1 MKTKIN
7 QKSMSLF
14 TALCL
19 DLCLRKAFLWFFL
32 IMGTLFLNI
41 LSKTMPGQQ
50 ALLFISVIE
59 GIYLAS
65 FTFRV
70 IQKYRIGSELL
81 VYTVLISFI
90 EMITLCVLLLRP
102 TQITQITEAEVTYI
116 LELSV
121 ISLILYVVG
130 SKLSLNLFKRYL
142 FKNVIDVKYLGL
154 KKSTETSLYNEHSL
168 INDIEL
174 TTHDTNAQMTMI
186 NKNAIKPEYR
196 SIVEVTNMECEKVI
210 APHYY
215 REGTTPGKP
224 QGNIKHTF
232 ETKDTLYHLHLN
244 FHLFE
249 INGRFSPSYLPL
261 IDLTVSEKQGR

>member
-1 MKTKIN
+1 
-7 QKSMSLF
+7 MSLL
-14 TALCL
+14 AVQGL
-19 DLCLRKAFLWFFL
+19 DWCLRKAFLWFFL
-32 IMGTLFLNI
+32 IMGTLFLNV
-41 LSKTMPGQQ
+41 LFKTMSGQQ
-50 ALLFISVIE
+50 ALLFVSIIE

-70 IQKYRIGSELL
+70 IQKYRNGSELL

-102 TQITQITEAEVTYI
+102 TQITEAEVTYI

-196 SIVEVTNMECEKVI
+196 AIVEVTNMECEKVI

-232 ETKDTLYHLHLN
+232 ETKDTLYHLHIN
-244 FHLFE
+244 FHLFG

>member
-1 MKTKIN
+1 
-7 QKSMSLF
+7 MSLF

-70 IQKYRIGSELL
+70 IQKYRDGRELL
-81 VYTVLISFI
+81 VYTILISFI

-102 TQITQITEAEVTYI
+102 TQVTEAEVTYI

-130 SKLSLNLFKRYL
+130 SKLSSSLFKCYL
-142 FKNVIDVKYLGL
+142 FKNVIDVDYIGL
-154 KKSTETSLYNEHSL
+154 KKSTETNSDNEHSL
-168 INDIEL
+168 IHDIEL
-174 TTHDTNAQMTMI
+174 TGYDTNAQMTMV
-186 NKNAIKPEYR
+186 NNNAIKPEYR

-210 APHYY
+210 APRYY
-215 REGTTPGKP
+215 REGTAPGKP
-224 QGNIKHTF
+224 QGDIKHTF
-232 ETKDTLYHLHLN
+232 ETKDTLYHLHFN
-244 FHLFE
+244 FHLFG
-249 INGRFSPSYLPL
+249 INSKFSPCYLYL
-261 IDLTVSEKQGR
+261 IDLTVSDKQGR

>member
-1 MKTKIN
+1 
-7 QKSMSLF
+7 
-14 TALCL
+14 
-19 DLCLRKAFLWFFL
+19 
-32 IMGTLFLNI
+32 
-41 LSKTMPGQQ
+41 MPGQQ

-102 TQITQITEAEVTYI
+102 TQVTEAEVTYI
-116 LELSV
+116 LVLSV

-130 SKLSLNLFKRYL
+130 SKLSSILFKRYL
-142 FKNVIDVKYLGL
+142 FKNVIDVEYLGL
-154 KKSTETSLYNEHSL
+154 KQSTETSLYNEHSL
-168 INDIEL
+168 ISDIEL
-174 TTHDTNAQMTMI
+174 TIHDTNAQMTMI

-196 SIVEVTNMECEKVI
+196 AIVEVTNMECEKVI
-210 APHYY
+210 GPRYY
-215 REGTTPGKP
+215 REGTAPGKP

-232 ETKDTLYHLHLN
+232 ETKDTLYHLHFN
-244 FHLFE
+244 FHLFG
-249 INGRFSPSYLPL
+249 INSKFSPCYLYL
-261 IDLTVSEKQGR
+261 IDLTVSDKQGR

>member
-1 MKTKIN
+1 MSIQSKIN
-7 QKSMSLF
+7 PKSMSLL
-14 TALCL
+14 AVQGL
-19 DLCLRKAFLWFFL
+19 DWCLRKAFLLFFL

-41 LSKTMPGQQ
+41 LCKTMPGQQ

-70 IQKYRIGSELL
+70 IQKYRNGSELL

-102 TQITQITEAEVTYI
+102 TQITEAGVTYI
-116 LELSV
+116 LVLSV
-121 ISLILYVVG
+121 ISFVLYVVG
-130 SKLSLNLFKRYL
+130 SKLSSILFKRYL
-142 FKNVIDVKYLGL
+142 FKNVIDVEYLGL
-154 KKSTETSLYNEHSL
+154 KKSTETNSDNEHSL

-174 TTHDTNAQMTMI
+174 TGYDTNAQMTI
-186 NKNAIKPEYR
+186 VNNNAIKPEYK

-210 APHYY
+210 APRYY
-215 REGTTPGKP
+215 REGTAP
-224 QGNIKHTF
+224 GNIKHTF
-232 ETKDTLYHLHLN
+232 ETKDTLYHLHFN
-244 FHLFE
+244 FHLFG

-261 IDLTVSEKQGR
+261 IDLTVSENKAK

>member
-1 MKTKIN
+1 MKTKIK
-7 QKSMSLF
+7 QKSISLF

-19 DLCLRKAFLWFFL
+19 DWCLRKAFLWFFL
-32 IMGTLFLNI
+32 IMWTLFLNI
-41 LSKTMPGQQ
+41 LFKTMPGLQ

-70 IQKYRIGSELL
+70 IQKYRNGSELL
-81 VYTVLISFI
+81 VYNILISFI
-90 EMITLCVLLLRP
+90 EMLTLCVLLLRP
-102 TQITQITEAEVTYI
+102 THITETEVTYI
-116 LELSV
+116 
-121 ISLILYVVG
+121 VG
-130 SKLSLNLFKRYL
+130 SKLSSILIKRYL

-154 KKSTETSLYNEHSL
+154 KRSTETRLENEHSL

-174 TTHDTNAQMTMI
+174 TGYDTNTQMTMV
-186 NKNAIKPEYR
+186 NNNAIKPEYR

-210 APHYY
+210 SPRYY
-215 REGTTPGKP
+215 REGTAPGQP

-232 ETKDTLYHLHLN
+232 ETKDTLYHLHFN
-244 FHLFE
+244 FHLFG

-261 IDLTVSEKQGR
+261 IDLTVSENKVK

>member
-41 LSKTMPGQQ
+41 LSKPMPGQQ
-50 ALLFISVIE
+50 TLLFISVIE

-70 IQKYRIGSELL
+70 IQKYRNGSELL

-102 TQITQITEAEVTYI
+102 TQITEAEVTYI

-130 SKLSLNLFKRYL
+130 SKLSLNLFERYL

-210 APHYY
+210 APRYY
-215 REGTTPGKP
+215 REGTAPGKP

-232 ETKDTLYHLHLN
+232 ETKDTLYHFHFN
-244 FHLFE
+244 FHLFG

-261 IDLTVSEKQGR
+261 IDLTVSENKVK

>member
-1 MKTKIN
+1 
-7 QKSMSLF
+7 MSLF

-142 FKNVIDVKYLGL
+142 FKNVMPLRIR
-154 KKSTETSLYNEHSL
+154 
-168 INDIEL
+168 
-174 TTHDTNAQMTMI
+174 AQWLAAVFVFI
-186 NKNAIKPEYR
+186 Q
-196 SIVEVTNMECEKVI
+196 KVI
-210 APHYY
+210 VICGILQLK
-215 REGTTPGKP
+215 RISLRNERM
-224 QGNIKHTF
+224 Q
-232 ETKDTLYHLHLN
+232 
-244 FHLFE
+244 
-249 INGRFSPSYLPL
+249 
-261 IDLTVSEKQGR
+261 

>member
-70 IQKYRIGSELL
+70 IQKYRNGSELL

-102 TQITQITEAEVTYI
+102 TQITEAEVTYI

-168 INDIEL
+168 ML
-174 TTHDTNAQMTMI
+174 
-186 NKNAIKPEYR
+186 K
-196 SIVEVTNMECEKVI
+196 
-210 APHYY
+210 
-215 REGTTPGKP
+215 
-224 QGNIKHTF
+224 
-232 ETKDTLYHLHLN
+232 
-244 FHLFE
+244 
-249 INGRFSPSYLPL
+249 
-261 IDLTVSEKQGR
+261 

>member
-1 MKTKIN
+1 MKTKN
-7 QKSMSLF
+7 KQKSMSLF

-102 TQITQITEAEVTYI
+102 TQITEAGVTYI
-116 LELSV
+116 LVLSV
-121 ISLILYVVG
+121 ISFVLYVVG
-130 SKLSLNLFKRYL
+130 SKLSSILFKRYL
-142 FKNVIDVKYLGL
+142 FKNVIDVEYLGL

-174 TTHDTNAQMTMI
+174 TIHDTNAQMTMI
-186 NKNAIKPEYR
+186 NKNAIKSEYR
-196 SIVEVTNMECEKVI
+196 AIVEITNMECEKVI
-210 APHYY
+210 APRYY
-215 REGTTPGKP
+215 REGTAPGKP

-232 ETKDTLYHLHLN
+232 ETKDTLYHLHFN
-244 FHLFE
+244 FHLFG
-249 INGRFSPSYLPL
+249 INGRFSPGYLPL
-261 IDLTVSEKQGR
+261 IDLTVSENKAK

>member
-102 TQITQITEAEVTYI
+102 TQITEAEVTYI

-142 FKNVIDVKYLGL
+142 FKNVIDVEYLGL
-154 KKSTETSLYNEHSL
+154 KKSTETNSDNEHSL

-174 TTHDTNAQMTMI
+174 TGYGTNAQMTML
-186 NKNAIKPEYR
+186 NKNTIKPEYR
-196 SIVEVTNMECEKVI
+196 AIVEITNMECEKVI
-210 APHYY
+210 APRYY
-215 REGTTPGKP
+215 REGTAPGKP
-224 QGNIKHTF
+224 QGDIKHTF
-232 ETKDTLYHLHLN
+232 ETKDTLYHLHFN
-244 FHLFE
+244 FHLFG
-249 INGRFSPSYLPL
+249 INSKFSPCYLYL
-261 IDLTVSEKQGR
+261 IDLTVSDKQCR

>member
-1 MKTKIN
+1 
-7 QKSMSLF
+7 MSLF

-70 IQKYRIGSELL
+70 IQKYRNGSELL

-102 TQITQITEAEVTYI
+102 TQITEAEVTYI

-142 FKNVIDVKYLGL
+142 FNNVIDVEYLGL
-154 KKSTETSLYNEHSL
+154 KKSTETSSDNEHSF

-174 TTHDTNAQMTMI
+174 TGYDTNAQMIML

-244 FHLFE
+244 FHLFG
-249 INGRFSPSYLPL
+249 INSRFSPSYLPL

>member
-19 DLCLRKAFLWFFL
+19 DWFLRKAFLWFFL
-32 IMGTLFLNI
+32 IMWTLFLNI
-41 LSKTMPGQQ
+41 LFKTMPGLQ

-70 IQKYRIGSELL
+70 IQKYRNGSELL
-81 VYTVLISFI
+81 VYNILISFI

-102 TQITQITEAEVTYI
+102 TQITETEVTYI

-130 SKLSLNLFKRYL
+130 SKLSLNLFERYL

-154 KKSTETSLYNEHSL
+154 KKSTETRLENEHSL

-174 TTHDTNAQMTMI
+174 AGYDTNTQMTMV
-186 NKNAIKPEYR
+186 NNNAIKPEYR

-210 APHYY
+210 SPRYY
-215 REGTTPGKP
+215 REGTAPGQP

-232 ETKDTLYHLHLN
+232 ETKDTLYHLHFN
-244 FHLFE
+244 FHLFG

-261 IDLTVSEKQGR
+261 IDLTVSENKAK

>member
-14 TALCL
+14 AALCL

-41 LSKTMPGQQ
+41 LSKTIPGQQ

-70 IQKYRIGSELL
+70 IQKYRNGSELL

-102 TQITQITEAEVTYI
+102 IQITEAEVTYI

-186 NKNAIKPEYR
+186 NKNAIRSEYR

-210 APHYY
+210 SPRYY
-215 REGTTPGKP
+215 REGTAPGKP
-224 QGNIKHTF
+224 RGNIKHTF
-232 ETKDTLYHLHLN
+232 EMKDSLYHLHFN
-244 FHLFE
+244 FHPFG

-261 IDLTVSEKQGR
+261 IDLTVSENKAK

>member
-70 IQKYRIGSELL
+70 IQKYRNGSELL

-102 TQITQITEAEVTYI
+102 TQITEAEVTYI

-215 REGTTPGKP
+215 REETTPGKP
-224 QGNIKHTF
+224 RGNIKR
-232 ETKDTLYHLHLN
+232 
-244 FHLFE
+244 
-249 INGRFSPSYLPL
+249 RFSPSYLPL

>member
-70 IQKYRIGSELL
+70 IQKYRDGRELL
-81 VYTVLISFI
+81 VYTILISFI

-102 TQITQITEAEVTYI
+102 TQVTEAEVTYI

-130 SKLSLNLFKRYL
+130 SKLSSSLFKCYL
-142 FKNVIDVKYLGL
+142 FKNVIDVDYIGL
-154 KKSTETSLYNEHSL
+154 KKSTETNSDNEHSL
-168 INDIEL
+168 IHDIEL
-174 TTHDTNAQMTMI
+174 TGYDTNAQMTMV
-186 NKNAIKPEYR
+186 NNNAIKPEYR

-210 APHYY
+210 APRYY
-215 REGTTPGKP
+215 REGTAPGKP
-224 QGNIKHTF
+224 QGDIKHTF
-232 ETKDTLYHLHLN
+232 ETKDTLYHLHFN
-244 FHLFE
+244 FHLFG
-249 INGRFSPSYLPL
+249 INSKFSPCYLYL
-261 IDLTVSEKQGR
+261 IDLTVSDKQGR

>member
-1 MKTKIN
+1 MSKQSKIN
-7 QKSMSLF
+7 PKSMSLL
-14 TALCL
+14 AVQGL
-19 DLCLRKAFLWFFL
+19 DWCLRKAFLWFVI
-32 IMGTLFLNI
+32 IMGTIFLNVFI
-41 LSKTMPGQQ
+41 NTMPIKQTT
-50 ALLFISVIE
+50 
-59 GIYLAS
+59 IYLYLFQGVYLGLFTLKAVSKYKSGSDWWVFTSLVSIMEMFGLCILLMKPIQVTDAS
-65 FTFRV
+65 MTLIF
-70 IQKYRIGSELL
+70 ELL
-81 VYTVLISFI
+81 LV
-90 EMITLCVLLLRP
+90 
-102 TQITQITEAEVTYI
+102 
-116 LELSV
+116 
-121 ISLILYVVG
+121 SLALYFVG
-130 SKLSLNLFKRYL
+130 TKLSSSLFKRYL

-174 TTHDTNAQMTMI
+174 TTHDTNAQMIMI
-186 NKNAIKPEYR
+186 NKNAIKSEYR

-244 FHLFE
+244 FHLFG

>member
-1 MKTKIN
+1 MKTKII

-19 DLCLRKAFLWFFL
+19 DWCLRKAFLWFFL
-32 IMGTLFLNI
+32 IMWTLFLNI
-41 LSKTMPGQQ
+41 LFKTMTGQQ

-70 IQKYRIGSELL
+70 IQKYRNGSELL

-90 EMITLCVLLLRP
+90 EMITLFVLLLMP
-102 TQITQITEAEVTYI
+102 TQVTEAEVTYI

-130 SKLSLNLFKRYL
+130 SKLSSSLFKCYL
-142 FKNVIDVKYLGL
+142 FKNVIDADYIGL
-154 KKSTETSLYNEHSL
+154 KKSTETNSDNEHSL
-168 INDIEL
+168 THDIEL
-174 TTHDTNAQMTMI
+174 TGYDTNAQMTMV
-186 NKNAIKPEYR
+186 NNNAIKSEYR

-210 APHYY
+210 GPHYY
-215 REGTTPGKP
+215 RERTAPGTP
-224 QGNIKHTF
+224 QGNLKHRF
-232 ETKDTLYHLHLN
+232 ETKDTLYYLHFN
-244 FHLFE
+244 FHLFG

-261 IDLTVSEKQGR
+261 IDLTVSENKVK